1 MSAQGLTWDQV
12 RAALL
17 NYAPLSNS
25 PAGAIYAWP
34 RRAMTLEEVEA
45 TSGIYKASI
54 TWASLSYQYAFKV
67 GGQQQQI
74 RCDISLTNSYGNVP
88 GDPMFVPGAKGT
100 VIGWDKRTVHGCS
113 IYVPVVTWTESIEV
127 PASQWSFDYEAK
139 VTAMNQA
146 PVNNATFRGYPA
158 GDVLFQ
164 GMQANASTQNPD
176 FVTASYEFS
185 MSKGNYVASG
195 NALTIG
201 SITNIEKAGWDWL
214 DVCYIFDKSQD
225 ETHILAFPD
234 YVLVH
239 QVYHRSSFAV
249 LNIGTGT
256 NLPLWGAA

>member
-1 MSAQGLTWDQV
+1 
-12 RAALL
+12 
-17 NYAPLSNS
+17 
-25 PAGAIYAWP
+25 
-34 RRAMTLEEVEA
+34 MTLEEVEA

-54 TWASLSYQYAFKV
+54 TWASLSYQYAFKL

-88 GDPMFVPGAKGT
+88 GDPSLVPGAKGT
-100 VIGWDKRTVHGCS
+100 VIGWDKQAVHGCS
-113 IYVPVVTWTESIEV
+113 IYVPLVTWTESIEV

-201 SITNIEKAGWDWL
+201 SITNIEKAGWDFL
-214 DVCYIFDKSQD
+214 EVSYTYDKSQD
-225 ETHILAFPD
+225 GTRILAFPD